1 MSDDGDV
8 DVGDVTHEVDEI
20 VDLRLFE
27 EIYMIIGPKSYVG
40 RHKLVDYAGGAC
52 TKDTR
57 FEEHR
62 RAASEGQEAKSC
74 RLLNAAIAEHG
85 FGEFLVESLEIC
97 STEDAKAR
105 EIHWIKQKGT
115 VHPGGYN
122 LMGGDD
128 NGRYTMHPDSR
139 KKCADA
145 LRSFGKTGAT
155 HHTAT
160 VWKVSAPNHIGYR
173 GYHNGQPHGF
183 FSNNFTLEE
192 KRSMALKWH
201 LYGTLDYDR
210 RLPRQRKHTNEHGE
224 KITTPGVK
232 VRFNTAGDEVYY
244 GYHPSR
250 ADVKMKS
257 FTNQAEAEEYAKLVT
272 SFGENIPD
280 EYLAVARP
288 PRPEGVDLRFLLTK
302 KFKGSANIPKGTPMG
317 YEVAISKK
325 MSKTGEKI
333 SKYFSAREIGWDES
347 AVRARK
353 YRDEHLLKPLPPM

>member
-1 MSDDGDV
+1 MNDDGEI
-8 DVGDVTHEVDEI
+8 DVGAITDEVDEVI
-20 VDLRLFE
+20 DLGVFE
-27 EIYMIIGPKSYVG
+27 EIYMIHGPKCYVG
-40 RHKLVDYAGGAC
+40 RHKLVDQSGGAR

-62 RAASEGQEAKSC
+62 RAALSDREARSC
-74 RLLNAAIAEHG
+74 RLLNAAIAEFG
-85 FGEFLVESLEIC
+85 FGEFGIESLEIC
-97 STEDAKAR
+97 PIEDAKAR
-105 EIHWIKQKGT
+105 EIHWIGRKGT
-115 VHPGGYN
+115 LHPGGYN
-122 LMGGDD
+122 LMGGDE

-139 KKCADA
+139 KRCADA

-155 HHTAT
+155 DHTAT
-160 VWKVSAPNHIGYR
+160 VRKVTAPNHV
-173 GYHNGQPHGF
+173 GYHQGRPHGF

-210 RLPRQRKHTNEHGE
+210 RLPRQRKHTNERGE

-250 ADVKMKS
+250 ADVKMKT
-257 FTNQAEAEEYAKLVT
+257 FATQTEAEEYAALVT
-272 SFGENIPD
+272 SFGDDDIPD
-280 EYLAVARP
+280 EYMAVPRP
-288 PRPEGVDLRFLLTK
+288 PRPEGIDLRYLLTK
-302 KFKGSANIPKGTPMG
+302 KFKGSAKIPKGTPMG

-333 SKYFSAREIGWDES
+333 SKYFSAREVGWDEC
-347 AVRARK
+347 AERAQK
-353 YRDEHLLKPLPPM
+353 YRDEQLEKPLPPL